1 MELHL
6 LGHSSCGMDLTDG
19 ALKSV
24 GTFLGKLRD
33 SAATWMRIVTPS
45 YIYIFFFHFKIPGRN
60 YLKYSE
66 S

>member
-24 GTFLGKLRD
+24 GKFWVNCAI
-33 SAATWMRIVTPS
+33 SAATWMRIVPLH
-45 YIYIFFFHFKIPGRN
+45 IYIFFFFILRF
-60 YLKYSE
+60 LDE
-66 S
+66 IT

>member
-45 YIYIFFFHFKIPGRN
+45 YIYIFFPFKIPGRN

>member
-19 ALKSV
+19 AQKSV

-45 YIYIFFFHFKIPGRN
+45 IFFFILRFLDEIT
-60 YLKYSE
+60 
-66 S
+66 

>member
-24 GTFLGKLRD
+24 GKFLGKLRD
-33 SAATWMRIVTPS
+33 SATTSMLHPAHRNPFI
-45 YIYIFFFHFKIPGRN
+45 YIYIFFLLRFLDEIT
-60 YLKYSE
+60 
-66 S
+66 

>member
-19 ALKSV
+19 AQRSV

-45 YIYIFFFHFKIPGRN
+45 YFFFLRFLDEIT
-60 YLKYSE
+60 
-66 S
+66 

>member
-19 ALKSV
+19 AQKSV

-45 YIYIFFFHFKIPGRN
+45 YFFYFKIPGRN
-60 YLKYSE
+60 HLKYSE

>member
-19 ALKSV
+19 ALKSL

-45 YIYIFFFHFKIPGRN
+45 YIYFFFSF
-60 YLKYSE
+60 
-66 S
+66 

>member
-45 YIYIFFFHFKIPGRN
+45 YIYIFFFSF
-60 YLKYSE
+60 
-66 S
+66 